1 MLINRLFVKVSVN
14 NLKLMLVSY
23 MFFNFVFLVL
33 DNIMKLNDRGLVI
46 FGY

>member
-1 MLINRLFVKVSVN
+1 MLNNRLFAKVSVN

>member
-1 MLINRLFVKVSVN
+1 MLNNRLFVKVSVN